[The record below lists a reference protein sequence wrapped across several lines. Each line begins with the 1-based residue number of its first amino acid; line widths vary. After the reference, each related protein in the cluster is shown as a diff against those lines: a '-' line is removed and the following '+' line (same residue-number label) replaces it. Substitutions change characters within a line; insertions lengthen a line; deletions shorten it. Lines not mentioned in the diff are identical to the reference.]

1 MNPTKRQKRIAQ
13 CWADWESTEPDIS
26 TEQLFERV
34 KQDTHA
40 ADEGEIVE
48 ALEAC
53 GLLEEKK

>member
-13 CWADWESTEPDIS
+13 CWADWESIEPDIS

-34 KQDTHA
+34 KQDMN

-53 GLLEEKK
+53 DMLEEKE